1 MPAAWL
7 VSLQV
12 ACPHETGLFTATR
25 PDLRLG
31 LRARYALPGAA
42 VEPLSGD
49 YVLAVTGTGDLTFKR
64 LISDDGRIL
73 LR

>member
-1 MPAAWL
+1 MAGVLAG
-7 VSLQV
+7 
-12 ACPHETGLFTATR
+12 GLPPRNGVIHGHPPGPTPRTTR
-25 PDLRLG
+25 L
-31 LRARYALPGAA
+31 RYALPGAA